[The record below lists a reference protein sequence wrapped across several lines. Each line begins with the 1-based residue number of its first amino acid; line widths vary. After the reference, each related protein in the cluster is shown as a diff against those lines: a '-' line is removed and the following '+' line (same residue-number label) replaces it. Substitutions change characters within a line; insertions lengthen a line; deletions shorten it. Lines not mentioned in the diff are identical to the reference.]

1 MVRTRS
7 DHIILWPSYFDSRKS
22 RSEGRR
28 VSKALSIEKP
38 TAEEVHRAVKKLGFS
53 ATIDNSKSYPNTWWE
68 NEGAVRVEKTISKEE
83 LIGQVAAK
91 LKETESTRSKN

>member
-1 MVRTRS
+1 MA
-7 DHIILWPSYFDSRKS
+7 I
-22 RSEGRR
+22 EG
-28 VSKALSIEKP
+28 P

-68 NEGAVRVEKTISKEE
+68 KEGAVRVERSVSKED

-91 LKETESTRSKN
+91 LKETESARSKN